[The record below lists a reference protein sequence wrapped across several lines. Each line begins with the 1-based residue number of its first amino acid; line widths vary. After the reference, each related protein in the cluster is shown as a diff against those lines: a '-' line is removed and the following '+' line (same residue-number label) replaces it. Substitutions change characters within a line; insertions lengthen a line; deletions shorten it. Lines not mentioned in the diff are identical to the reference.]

1 MARCKFCGKNI
12 SWLKDGRKFIPLED
26 DGTTHDCEEKKNSM
40 NSIKSMS
47 SSSLSPEEIA
57 AYEAGINQATSKKKK
72 S

>member
-40 NSIKSMS
+40 NSFKSMS
-47 SSSLSPEEIA
+47 TSSLTPEEIA
-57 AYEAGINQATSKKKK
+57 AYEAGINQANNKKKK
-72 S
+72 

>member
-47 SSSLSPEEIA
+47 SSSLTPEEIA
-57 AYEAGINQATSKKKK
+57 AYEAGINQANQKKKK
-72 S
+72 